1 MENFCASYVRQ
12 VSRELKLPQR
22 RKRALLDGLRLELE
36 EQFPQGADRKT
47 LLAQVGPPAETA
59 HSLLDGVG
67 SEEQRRYQ
75 TVRRRRSSC
84 IIAALALLLA
94 ASIVTLIYFDGT
106 RVGRAKIIVT
116 QDSAPV
122 DYSSYPGEAYHAWP
136 FGGK

>member
-22 RKRALLDGLRLELE
+22 RKRALVDGLRLELE

-75 TVRRRRSSC
+75 TVRRRR
-84 IIAALALLLA
+84 IGFVIAALALLLA
-94 ASIVTLIYFDGT
+94 VSLGSLLYLDATQITRAEISITEKETVPI
-106 RVGRAKIIVT
+106 
-116 QDSAPV
+116 
-122 DYSSYPGEAYHAWP
+122 H
-136 FGGK
+136 